1 MVARNVGLVLAYF
14 KLNLAASMEY
24 RFAFLA
30 QAVGMVLNDTLV
42 FFFWWV
48 YFQNFQ
54 QVGGWT
60 LGDVFMLWGFLATSV
75 GLTLVF
81 FGNIHR
87 LATII
92 SDGQLDYYLLLP
104 PNPLLHPIVSR
115 MNLSGWGDVTF
126 GIAAFAIAMWLGIL
140 PLVLAIGL
148 TLIST
153 AIFLAFS
160 VIAGSLA
167 FFIGNAE
174 AAAFQARDSIIMF
187 SMYPGSIFQGWTKLL
202 LYTLIPAGFV
212 SHIPVELLRQFDP
225 VKLGAL
231 LAFTVAIWLVANWVF
246 QTGLRRY
253 ESGNLI
259 GMRG

>member
-1 MVARNVGLVLAYF
+1 VVRGLALILAYF
-14 KLNLAASMEY
+14 KLNVSAAMEY
-24 RFAFLA
+24 RFTFVA
-30 QAVGMVLNDTLV
+30 QAVGMVFNDALV

-48 YFQNFQ
+48 YFQNVQ

-60 LGDVFMLWGFLATSV
+60 LGDVFVLWGFLATSV
-75 GLTLVF
+75 GLTLVL
-81 FGNIHR
+81 FGNTHR

-92 SDGQLDYYLLLP
+92 SDGQLDYYLALP
-104 PNPLLHPIVSR
+104 PNPLLHPLVSR
-115 MNLSGWGDVTF
+115 MNLSGWGDAGF
-126 GIAAFAIAMWLGIL
+126 GIASFAIAMWLGIL
-140 PLVLAIGL
+140 PLGLAVVL
-148 TLIST
+148 TVMST

-187 SMYPGSIFQGWTKLL
+187 SMYPGSIFSGWAKILL
-202 LYTLIPAGFV
+202 FTLIPAGFV
-212 SHIPVELLRQFDP
+212 AHVPVELLREFDP
-225 VKLGAL
+225 AKMGLL
-231 LAFTVAIWLVANWVF
+231 LAFTAGIWLVAIWVF
-246 QTGLRRY
+246 QAGLRRY